1 MKAIIPAAGL
11 ATRCLPASKAVPKEL
26 FPVFNKPAIQYVV
39 EEIVTANLDG
49 TIFVTAAGKES
60 ILDHFDFSPRLAMK
74 EKMDSTLKKQVDYT
88 TNLTDVIS
96 VRQKEAKGLG
106 HAVYSGLAAVAHEPF
121 AVMLPDMIF
130 QSKGQTVFSKMS
142 DAFEATNQSIIA
154 LMEVP
159 KEDVYKYGIVEG
171 STDETGLFSISS
183 LIEKPKP
190 GTTKSRYA
198 IMGRYIFTPA
208 MATLLIQN
216 HRDGTGDMELTDAM
230 THLLK
235 KEKIYGL
242 IMDKN
247 DIVFDTGDLKG
258 YTLASAYMAAK
269 QHPEF
274 VAQLTTM
281 LKDKEK

>member
-26 FPVFNKPAIQYVV
+26 FPVFDKPAIQYVV
-39 EEIVTANLDG
+39 EEIVDAGLDG
-49 TIFVTAAGKES
+49 AVFVTAAGKET

-74 EKMDSTLKKQVDYT
+74 KNMNPTLQEHVNYT
-88 TNLTDVIS
+88 TNLIDVIS

-106 HAVYSGLAAVAHEPF
+106 HAVFSGLAAVAHEPF

-130 QSKGQTVFSKMS
+130 QSKGQPVFSKMF
-142 DAFEATNQSIIA
+142 DAFEKTNLSVIA

-159 KEDVYKYGIVEG
+159 EEDVYKYGIVEG
-171 STDETGLFSISS
+171 RVDETGLFSITS

-198 IMGRYIFTPA
+198 IMGRYIFSTE
-208 MATLLIQN
+208 MVTLLGHN
-216 HRDGTGDMELTDAM
+216 HRGGTGEMELTDAM
-230 THLLK
+230 VELLK

-242 IMDKN
+242 VMDKN
-247 DIVFDTGDLKG
+247 DMVFDTGDLKG
-258 YTLASAYMAAK
+258 YALASAYMAAK

-281 LKDKEK
+281 LEDGKK